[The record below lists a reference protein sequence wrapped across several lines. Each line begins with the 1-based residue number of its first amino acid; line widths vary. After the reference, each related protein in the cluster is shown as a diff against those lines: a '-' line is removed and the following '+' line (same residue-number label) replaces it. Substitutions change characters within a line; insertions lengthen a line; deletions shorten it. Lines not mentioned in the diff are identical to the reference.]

1 MEVVRIV
8 AFQLEKMSKPLKIS
22 EQAAVQMP
30 MKTVASLIMMVAIG
44 TWAYFGLHETLN
56 NHATKI
62 ELMQKDLEQNSEFRI
77 KYPRG
82 ELGQSSGEA
91 ELFMLV
97 EHMAGLIES
106 MDEELKGMR
115 NNKINI
121 DFLKEQVAKLQVD
134 VEKLIRNGNG
144 AH

>member
-1 MEVVRIV
+1 
-8 AFQLEKMSKPLKIS
+8 MSNKPLKIS

-30 MKTVASLIMMVAIG
+30 MKTVASLIALVAIG

-56 NHATKI
+56 RHSTQI
-62 ELMQKDLEQNSEFRI
+62 ELMQKDLVENTEFRI

-97 EHMAGLIES
+97 EHLSGVLEDVENEI
-106 MDEELKGMR
+106 KGMR
-115 NNKINI
+115 HNAVNI
-121 DFLKEQVAKLQVD
+121 EFLKDRTKKLTED

>member
-1 MEVVRIV
+1 MT
-8 AFQLEKMSKPLKIS
+8 KPLKIS
-22 EQAAVQMP
+22 EEAAVQMP
-30 MKTVASLIMMVAIG
+30 MKTVASLIAMIAVG
-44 TWAYFGLHETLN
+44 TWAYFGIHEKLN
-56 NHATKI
+56 QHSTKI
-62 ELMQKDLEQNSEFRI
+62 ELMTKDLEQNSEFRI

-97 EHMAGLIES
+97 EHMSGLIES

-121 DFLKEQVAKLQVD
+121 DFLKEQVSKLQVD

-144 AH
+144 TH

>member
-1 MEVVRIV
+1 
-8 AFQLEKMSKPLKIS
+8 MSKPLKIS

-30 MKTVASLIMMVAIG
+30 MKTVASLIAMVAIG

-56 NHATKI
+56 KHSTQI

-97 EHMAGLIES
+97 EHIAGLLEDIDSEVKS
-106 MDEELKGMR
+106 MR
-115 NNKINI
+115 NNAVNI
-121 DFLKEQVAKLQVD
+121 EFLQERTKKLTED
-134 VEKLIRNGNG
+134 VEKLIRNGSG
-144 AH
+144 H

>member
-1 MEVVRIV
+1 
-8 AFQLEKMSKPLKIS
+8 MSKKPLTIS
-22 EQAAVQMP
+22 EEAKVQMP
-30 MKTVASLIMMVAIG
+30 MKTVASLIALVAIG
-44 TWAYFGLHETLN
+44 TWAYFGSNEKLN
-56 NHATKI
+56 QHSTKL
-62 ELMQKDLEQNSEFRI
+62 ELFEKDLQHNTEFRI

-121 DFLKEQVAKLQVD
+121 DFLKEQVSKLQID
-134 VEKLIRNGNG
+134 VEKFIRKNG
-144 AH
+144 AHE

>member
-1 MEVVRIV
+1 MNLETITWV
-8 AFQLEKMSKPLKIS
+8 EKMSNKPLKIS

-30 MKTVASLIMMVAIG
+30 MKTVASLIALVAIG
-44 TWAYFGLHETLN
+44 TWAFFGVQETLN
-56 NHATKI
+56 QHSTKI

-121 DFLKEQVAKLQVD
+121 DFLKEQVSKLQAD
-134 VEKLIRNGNG
+134 VEKIIRNGNG
-144 AH
+144 EH

>member
-1 MEVVRIV
+1 M
-8 AFQLEKMSKPLKIS
+8 ALKIS
-22 EQAAVQMP
+22 ESASVQMP
-30 MKTVASLIMMVAIG
+30 MKTVASLIAMVAIG
-44 TWAYFGLHETLN
+44 TWAFFGVQETLN
-56 NHATKI
+56 QHSTQI
-62 ELMQKDLEQNSEFRI
+62 ELMQKDLEANSEFRI

-97 EHMAGLIES
+97 EHMAGLIEG

-115 NNKINI
+115 NNRINI
-121 DFLKEQVAKLQVD
+121 DFLKEQVSKLQID

-144 AH
+144 KH

>member
-1 MEVVRIV
+1 MN
-8 AFQLEKMSKPLKIS
+8 KKPLNIS
-22 EQAAVQMP
+22 EEAAVQMP
-30 MKTVASLIMMVAIG
+30 MKTVASLITLVAIG
-44 TWAYFGLHETLN
+44 TWAFFGVQETLN
-56 NHATKI
+56 QHSTKI
-62 ELMQKDLEQNSEFRI
+62 ELMQKDLEHNTEFRN

-106 MDEELKGMR
+106 MDEELKNMR

-121 DFLKEQVAKLQVD
+121 DFLKEQVSKLQSD

>member
-1 MEVVRIV
+1 MKKDRIDV
-8 AFQLEKMSKPLKIS
+8 SDKTAIS
-22 EQAAVQMP
+22 MP
-30 MKTVASLIMMVAIG
+30 MRNLISIVSAVAVG
-44 TWAYFGLHETLN
+44 VWAFFGIQEKLN
-56 NHATKI
+56 SHSTKL
-62 ELMQKDLEQNSEFRI
+62 ELFEKDLSQNTEFRI

-97 EHMAGLIES
+97 EHMSGLIEG
-106 MDEELKGMR
+106 MEEELKNMR
-115 NNKINI
+115 NNKVNI
-121 DFLKEQVAKLQVD
+121 DFLKEQVSKLQVD

>member
-1 MEVVRIV
+1 M
-8 AFQLEKMSKPLKIS
+8 ALKIS
-22 EQAAVQMP
+22 DEAKVQMP
-30 MKTVASLIMMVAIG
+30 MKTVASLIALVAIG
-44 TWAYFGLHETLN
+44 TWAYFGVIETLN
-56 NHATKI
+56 KHTTTL

-97 EHMAGLIES
+97 EHIAGLLEDV
-106 MDEELKGMR
+106 DEEVKSMR
-115 NNKINI
+115 NNAVNI
-121 DFLKEQVAKLQVD
+121 EFLQERTKKLTED

>member
-1 MEVVRIV
+1 M
-8 AFQLEKMSKPLKIS
+8 ANKPLNIS
-22 EQAAVQMP
+22 EAARVQMP
-30 MKTVASLIMMVAIG
+30 MKTVASLICMVAIG
-44 TWAYFGLHETLN
+44 TWAYFGINEKLN
-56 NHATKI
+56 QHSTKL
-62 ELMQKDLEQNSEFRI
+62 ELFEKDLQQNSEFRI

-97 EHMAGLIES
+97 EHIAGILE
-106 MDEELKGMR
+106 DVEEEMKGMR

-121 DFLKEQVAKLQVD
+121 DFLKEQVSKLQMD
-134 VEKLIRNGNG
+134 VEKLIRNGSG

>member
-1 MEVVRIV
+1 M
-8 AFQLEKMSKPLKIS
+8 KIS
-22 EQAAVQMP
+22 ENTSVSMP
-30 MKTVASLIMMVAIG
+30 MKNLISIIAAVAIG
-44 TWAYFGLHETLN
+44 VWAYFGVVETLN
-56 NHATKI
+56 KHSTTL
-62 ELMQKDLEQNSEFRI
+62 ELISKDLEANSEFRI

-97 EHMAGLIES
+97 EHMSGLIES

-121 DFLKEQVAKLQVD
+121 DFLKEQVSKLQVD

-144 AH
+144 EH

>member
-1 MEVVRIV
+1 
-8 AFQLEKMSKPLKIS
+8 MSNKPLKIS

-30 MKTVASLIMMVAIG
+30 MKTVASLIAMVAIG

-56 NHATKI
+56 RHSTQI

-121 DFLKEQVAKLQVD
+121 DFLKEQVSKLQVD
-134 VEKLIRNGNG
+134 IETLIRNGNG
-144 AH
+144 H